1 MVFVG
6 FSSKLNLTFFLDS
19 YLYLL
24 FLAYGFLVLFEDT
37 LEFDFLRDMLNEELD
52 RLLEDELEFLIDC
65 DTDIESL
72 EDEDSRSSD
81 ICESD

>member
-1 MVFVG
+1 M
-6 FSSKLNLTFFLDS
+6 
-19 YLYLL
+19 L

-81 ICESD
+81 ICESDWSPPALTCFV

>member
-1 MVFVG
+1 LVFVG

>member
-52 RLLEDELEFLIDC
+52 RLLENELEFLIDC